1 MYLHMFIKSM
11 CIMWRT
17 GTNTLSIPLQNVIMK
32 SIKMSQNMCQYN
44 RHMCTYTETHRQTYI
59 CNWLRTL
66 KQHVRI
72 NEENDYIIFIW
83 RFFYTVMIKV

>member
-1 MYLHMFIKSM
+1 
-11 CIMWRT
+11 
-17 GTNTLSIPLQNVIMK
+17 MK

-72 NEENDYIIFIW
+72 NEENDYIIFI
-83 RFFYTVMIKV
+83 